1 MIKREGVETI
11 PIEVSIP
18 SPTPKSSPKRIA
30 TKKMRGAAPE
40 RLSLSARLLK
50 IRALTGKNLRNSFIY
65 RHFPHPAFYSAGEHD
80 PLLAAL

>member
-1 MIKREGVETI
+1 
-11 PIEVSIP
+11 
-18 SPTPKSSPKRIA
+18 
-30 TKKMRGAAPE
+30 MRGAAPE